1 MENIGKTP
9 ATLAIYL
16 ASAHEDRRLTHVRW
30 PADRLKGLA
39 RKTLLQGAFL
49 TRPSPCGLNCSYT
62 LTFAAPSLRCAE
74 VTTMPNLTSA
84 TLPIA
89 FGNTFINL
97 KDSDPTH
104 YNYMGAPV
112 LSRDAV
118 FGQSADSPFSFVVS
132 YRAPNDDDYQF
143 INCVTM
149 DAKYNAEVEYKNGT
163 QNINV
168 TVTDEKPLNA
178 SPLVAGQ
185 LFYDLMNSE
194 PRTDP
199 VKYPTQDRN
208 RTENEILDLM
218 HGTQVRA
225 ISDAML
231 YCLSGYIQQYGT
243 SADITHPKGFAC
255 FSFILAIMPRMEK
268 VNVCRNRT

>member
-1 MENIGKTP
+1 MCRSDN
-9 ATLAIYL
+9 
-16 ASAHEDRRLTHVRW
+16 D
-30 PADRLKGLA
+30 
-39 RKTLLQGAFL
+39 
-49 TRPSPCGLNCSYT
+49 
-62 LTFAAPSLRCAE
+62 AE
-74 VTTMPNLTSA
+74 SHICYSS
-84 TLPIA
+84 IA

-163 QNINV
+163 QSINV

-185 LFYDLMNSE
+185 LSYDLMNSE

-225 ISDAML
+225 STL
-231 YCLSGYIQQYGT
+231 
-243 SADITHPKGFAC
+243 
-255 FSFILAIMPRMEK
+255 R
-268 VNVCRNRT
+268 